1 MNFKKAFLVFCL
13 VFGVA
18 FGSAAPALA
27 ELLVIPIRA
36 SFGPRDRA
44 QAITLVNTSQKTNT
58 YRLEWKYFRLQEN
71 GGMTEVPEDQWPQ
84 MPRIGDMV
92 KIAPRQ
98 VIIPP
103 QGKQVIRLSLRRPA
117 NLPDGEYRAYL
128 SITRLADTSTIRE
141 QADRKGT
148 GVVLGVNLS
157 LNVPVVVKQGA
168 GDAAGKIG
176 NVAFAPPSH
185 TTGGKPALKVD
196 LLQQHT
202 TFSPYG
208 RINVFW
214 QNPGGQEKLIGF
226 VENAYIYPEIEKRT
240 YTIPLS
246 VNAVEGG
253 SLRIEYTGI
262 KEYEGQLF
270 DKKIVPVG
278 R

>member
-1 MNFKKAFLVFCL
+1 MNFKKAFLLFFL
-13 VFGVA
+13 VFGIA

-44 QAITLVNTSQKTNT
+44 QAITLINTSQKTNT
-58 YRLEWKYFRLQEN
+58 YRLDWKYFHLSE
-71 GGMTEVPEDQWPQ
+71 GGSMTEVPEDQWPQ
-84 MPRIGDMV
+84 TPKVGDMV

-128 SITRLADTSTIRE
+128 SITRLADTSTLGE
-141 QADRKGT
+141 QAQKNGT
-148 GVVLGVNLS
+148 GVMLGVNLS
-157 LNVPVVVKQGA
+157 LNIPVIVKQGG

-176 NVAFAPPSH
+176 NVSFAPPSH
-185 TTGGKPALKVD
+185 MTGGKPALKVE

-214 QNPGGQEKLIGF
+214 QNPAGEEKQIGF
-226 VENAYIYPEIEKRT
+226 VENAYIYPEIEKRL
-240 YTIPLS
+240 YTIPLN

-262 KEYEGQLF
+262 KEYEGQMF

>member
-1 MNFKKAFLVFCL
+1 MTIKKTFLIFAL
-13 VFGVA
+13 VFGLA
-18 FGSAAPALA
+18 FGAAAPALA

-44 QAITLVNTSQKTNT
+44 QAITLVNTSQTTNT
-58 YRLEWKYFRLQEN
+58 YRLEWKYLHLQEN
-71 GGMTEVPEDQWPQ
+71 GSMVEVPADKWPQ
-84 MPRIGDMV
+84 SPKIGDMV

-103 QGKQVIRLSLRRPA
+103 QGKQVVRLSLRRPA
-117 NLPDGEYRAYL
+117 DLPDGEYRAYL
-128 SITRLADTSTIRE
+128 SITRLADMSSVQK
-141 QADRKGT
+141 QAEKKGT
-148 GVVLGVNLS
+148 AIMLGVNLN
-157 LNVPVVVKQGA
+157 LNVPVIVKQGA

-176 NVAFAPPSH
+176 NATFVPPSH
-185 TTGGKPALKVD
+185 LTGGKPALKVE

-208 RINVFW
+208 KLNVFW
-214 QNPGGQEKLIGF
+214 VNPAGEEKLIGF
-226 VENAYIYPEIEKRT
+226 VENAYIYPEIEKRA

-253 SLRIEYTGI
+253 SLRIEYIGI
-262 KEYEGQLF
+262 KEYEGQMF